1 MPRINAVL
9 DARSLTNYRQ
19 SCIVDEDL
27 MKNVGAQNTRDFKIA
42 LMNNGTN
49 IIANQNKMITTEI
62 ASLAYGPFLG

>member
-27 MKNVGAQNTRDFKIA
+27 MKNVGAQNSRDFKIA

-49 IIANQNKMITTEI
+49 IIAKQNQMITTEM